1 MALPLKNNCFVSSIT
16 VLALKTFGL
25 ESLEWEPRILRDAV
39 EEKFD
44 LKKLPQRLF
53 DKLNCGYM
61 LVGTDAYTST
71 IEGFLSANA
80 VMNNQSFDENQIPFN
95 SLKTLAWGIWE
106 YSNLIGE
113 LKDGAPTENFC
124 SDIVVYI
131 REAAELNGVRKFPD
145 YLKFAENPHIGLP
158 DMGTDPTAMEMY
170 LNRQQDNINDLNAF
184 VSGKQEALAA
194 ELTELQRQGWIAT
207 D

>member
-25 ESLEWEPRILRDAV
+25 ESLEWEPRVLRDAM

-44 LKKLPQRLF
+44 LQKLPQRIF

-61 LVGTDAYTST
+61 LVGTNAYTST

-95 SLKTLAWGIWE
+95 SLKTLAWGVWE
-106 YSNLIGE
+106 YSNLMGDI
-113 LKDGAPTENFC
+113 KDGAPTEEFS
-124 SDIVVYI
+124 SDIIVYI

-170 LNRQQDNINDLNAF
+170 LNRQQSNINDLNAF
-184 VSGKQEALAA
+184 ITGRQTALVQ
-194 ELTELQRQGWIAT
+194 ELTELQRQGWIA
-207 D
+207 DE